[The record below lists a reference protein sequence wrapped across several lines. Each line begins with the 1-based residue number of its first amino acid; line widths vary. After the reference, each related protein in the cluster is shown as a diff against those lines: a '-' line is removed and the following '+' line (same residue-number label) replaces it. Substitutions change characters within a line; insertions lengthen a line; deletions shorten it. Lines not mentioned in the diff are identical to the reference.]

1 MVFPMVLATVSR
13 FLKPF
18 DFDLFCTGKKFLI
31 FNLVSR
37 DLKIKYRRS
46 FLGFFWTI
54 LHPLGLCGIYYLV
67 FQVVL
72 KIGIPNYVIFII
84 SGVIPW
90 TFFST
95 SIIEGTD
102 TLIGNA
108 SLLTKVPVPPQTFP
122 LVACLTN
129 FITFFL
135 AIPIMI
141 SVGLAS
147 GVNYGTEL
155 LFIPILSLILFSFA
169 HSLSLILSVAYVYL
183 RDLKHAIGLLIQ
195 VWFYATP
202 ILYKP
207 EMIPS
212 HLQFFI
218 YINPLGGLF
227 CSFHRVFLGEWPLAQ
242 ELGISALWALGF
254 YFLALFVQIKAA
266 KRALEFL

>member
-1 MVFPMVLATVSR
+1 MGLSFVSC
-13 FLKPF
+13 LIKPF
-18 DFDLFCTGKKFLI
+18 DFDVFCTGKKFLI

-54 LHPLGLCGIYYLV
+54 LHPLALCGIYYLV
-67 FQVVL
+67 FQVFL
-72 KIGIPNYVIFII
+72 KITVPNYVIFIL

-102 TLIGNA
+102 TLLGNA

-129 FITFFL
+129 FITFML
-135 AIPIMI
+135 AIPIVI
-141 SVGLAS
+141 GFGLAS
-147 GVNYGTEL
+147 GISYGVQL
-155 LFIPILSLILFSFA
+155 IWLPAISLILFAFA
-169 HSLSLILSVAYVYL
+169 HSLSLILSVAYVHL
-183 RDLKHAIGLLIQ
+183 RDLKHAIGLMIQ

-202 ILYKP
+202 ILYRP
-207 EMIPS
+207 EMVPK
-212 HLQFFI
+212 HLQFLI
-218 YINPLGGLF
+218 HLNPLGGLF
-227 CSFHRVFLGEWPLAQ
+227 CSFHRVFLGEWPLAS
-242 ELGISALWALGF
+242 ELGTSALWAFAL
-254 YFLALFVQIKAA
+254 YFLALLVQIKTA